1 VIAYIVRRTL
11 ALLVSSFL
19 LITIIFFTIR
29 AMAGDPAMA
38 CLGDNASTE
47 AIASLREKWGLNKP
61 IWEQYSNFIWNLLH
75 LDLGKAYSNDQ
86 PVSELLAR
94 ALPHTLALTLA
105 FILGALII
113 GIPIG
118 LITALR
124 QNSWLDYLGRLLSL
138 GGISLPP
145 FYVGVLL
152 LLAFA
157 VKLKWFPVM
166 GGGMPGNLADQ
177 LYHLVL
183 PGLAGALYLA
193 AYVTRFVRTAMLEV
207 LRQDYMTTARS
218 KGVSERVVILKHGLR
233 NALIPLVT
241 VIGLYFALLLGGS
254 VLIEQVFFRPGLGR
268 LLINAID
275 TRDYILLQSMM
286 VVYVV
291 LVGVINLAVDLS
303 YGFIDPRIRY
313 T

>member
-1 VIAYIVRRTL
+1 MIAYIVRRL
-11 ALLVSSFL
+11 FLLLISSFL

-29 AMAGDPAMA
+29 TMGGDPAIA
-38 CLGDNASTE
+38 CLGDNASAQ
-47 AIASLREKWGLNKP
+47 AIASLREKWGLNEPLWK
-61 IWEQYSNFIWNLLH
+61 QYSNFMWNLLH

-94 ALPHTLALTLA
+94 ALPHTLALTSA
-105 FILGALII
+105 FILGGLVI
-113 GIPIG
+113 GIPLG
-118 LITALR
+118 LITALG
-124 QNSWLDYLGRLLSL
+124 QNSWLDYIGRLVSL

-145 FYVGVLL
+145 FYTGVLL

-166 GGGMPGNLADQ
+166 GAGEPGSLADQ
-177 LYHLVL
+177 LHHLVL

-193 AYVTRFVRTAMLEV
+193 AYVTRFVRTGMLEV

-218 KGVSERVVILKHGLR
+218 KGVPERIVILKHGLR

-254 VLIEQVFFRPGLGR
+254 VLIEQVFSRPGLGR
-268 LLINAID
+268 VLVNAID
-275 TRDYILLQSMM
+275 TRDYMLLQSMM